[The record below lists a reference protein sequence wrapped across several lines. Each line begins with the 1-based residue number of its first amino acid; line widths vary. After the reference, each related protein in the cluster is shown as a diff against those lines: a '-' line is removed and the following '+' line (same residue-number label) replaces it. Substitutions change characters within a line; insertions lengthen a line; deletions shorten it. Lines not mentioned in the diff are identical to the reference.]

1 MARNYY
7 YRSDRRRDPKLVNVI
22 AVPTRLD
29 VYAVFRDNNGNEIRE
44 PIYLIGLYDNGDC
57 GFLETVEDGV
67 IDSPEVVTNFIRY
80 EFQKK

>member
-7 YRSDRRRDPKLVNVI
+7 YRSYRRQDPKLVNVI

-29 VYAVFRDNNGNEIRE
+29 VYAVFRDDNGNEIRE
-44 PIYLIGLYDNGDC
+44 PIYLIGLYSDGSC

-67 IDSPEVVTNFIRY
+67 IESPEFVTNFIRY
-80 EFQKK
+80 EFQKR